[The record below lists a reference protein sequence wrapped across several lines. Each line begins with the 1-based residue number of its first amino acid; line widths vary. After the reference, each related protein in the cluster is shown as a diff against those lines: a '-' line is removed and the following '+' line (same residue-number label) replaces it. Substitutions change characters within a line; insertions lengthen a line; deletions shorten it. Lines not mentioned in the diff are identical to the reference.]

1 MKPAAT
7 KIAVPALDSG
17 VAPTT
22 VTAIGPQTTSVVTR
36 MNFAAPPERVWSG
49 LMFYEQIEEPPPL
62 HLRLLLP
69 LPIRTSGSKSEVGD
83 EATCLYAGGYLL
95 KRVTQIEPWRLY
107 GFAVVEQ
114 KLTVGGGLILTG
126 GCYTLRELPL
136 QRTEV
141 AVTTRYLSNKRPAWL
156 WKPIEATVC
165 HLFHRHLLSAMRRKI
180 ESR

>member
-1 MKPAAT
+1 VKPDAT
-7 KIAVPALDSG
+7 EIGVPALDRG
-17 VAPTT
+17 TEPTT
-22 VTAIGPQTTSVVTR
+22 GVPMASHTTSVVTR
-36 MNFAAPPERVWSG
+36 MNVAAPPEGFGSG

-69 LPIRTSGSKSEVGD
+69 LPIRTDGSKSEVGD

-95 KRVTQIEPWRLY
+95 KRVTQIDPCRLY

-126 GCYTLRELPL
+126 GCYTLRELPS
-136 QRTEV
+136 QRTEL
-141 AVTTRYLSNKRPAWL
+141 AVTTRYVSNKRPAWL

-180 ESR
+180 EST